1 MMSNARIALKA
12 SGQFGAFS
20 ACTWWLPF

>member
-1 MMSNARIALKA
+1 MSNARIALKA